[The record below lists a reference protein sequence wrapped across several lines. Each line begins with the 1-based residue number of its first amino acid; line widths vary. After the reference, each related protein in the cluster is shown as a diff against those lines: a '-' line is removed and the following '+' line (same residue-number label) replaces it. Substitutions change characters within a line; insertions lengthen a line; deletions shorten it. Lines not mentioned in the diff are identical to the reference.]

1 LQINI
6 DIPAGSL
13 DSELTLEITVE
24 DEAVTSIV
32 AGEGTD
38 LQSSHL
44 GMADADLKS
53 DLYVLEMMESLAQ
66 KAVDV
71 EHSQASDHHSAG
83 KLGTGADEVPASA
96 WSTKSQNTF
105 SLPDMEIYPFFR
117 SEVASQSDNEGDKP
131 TMGSDA
137 VLKSDP
143 FEQRPLG
150 LLDDTNAFVLG
161 VCMQG
166 RCVGGRVYEGRCI
179 GGHVHGGRC
188 VGGCVDA
195 RVCV

>member
-137 VLKSDP
+137 VIKSDP

-150 LLDDTNAFVLG
+150 LLDDANAFVLADTYPG
-161 VCMQG
+161 SVSNS
-166 RCVGGRVYEGRCI
+166 
-179 GGHVHGGRC
+179 
-188 VGGCVDA
+188 DSA
-195 RVCV
+195 SS